1 LLYLALDGLI
11 SFSHTPLRIITI
23 LGFSVSALS
32 FLVAMTYIIKK
43 IALGIGVPGFTTLVV
58 SIFFLA
64 GIQLMTIGVIGEY
77 IGRISDEVKH
87 RPLYVARRITRR

>member
-1 LLYLALDGLI
+1 MSAD
-11 SFSHTPLRIITI
+11 SFHLFDARWPRVGRRAVLSRLC
-23 LGFSVSALS
+23 AS
-32 FLVAMTYIIKK
+32 FLVALFYLIKK
-43 IALGIGVPGFTTLVV
+43 FTIGVGVAGFTTLVV

-87 RPLYVARRITRR
+87 RPLYVARRVTRR